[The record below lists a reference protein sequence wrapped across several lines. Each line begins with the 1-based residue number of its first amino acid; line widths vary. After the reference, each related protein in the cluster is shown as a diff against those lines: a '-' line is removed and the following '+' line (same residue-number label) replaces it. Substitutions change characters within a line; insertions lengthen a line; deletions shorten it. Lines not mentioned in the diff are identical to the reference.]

1 MDIMWGGLSQC
12 TRYRSGLVPG
22 EARAPFPV
30 FAQRPLVDEPRAGRT
45 GFAASLPEEPWREFK
60 MTPV

>member
-1 MDIMWGGLSQC
+1 MDWSLERPGLLS
-12 TRYRSGLVPG
+12 
-22 EARAPFPV
+22 PF